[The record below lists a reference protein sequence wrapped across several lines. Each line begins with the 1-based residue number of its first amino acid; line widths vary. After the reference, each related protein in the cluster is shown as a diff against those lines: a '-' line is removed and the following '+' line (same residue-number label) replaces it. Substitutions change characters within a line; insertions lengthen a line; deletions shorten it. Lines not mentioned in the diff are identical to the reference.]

1 MLAKF
6 FARTVLILTLLA
18 PLPRP
23 LSSMDY
29 RATDDSLD
37 IKLGQMLMV
46 GFRGITAS
54 PGSPIMNHIERLHLG
69 GVILFDFDVQQKKY
83 GRNIVEPQQ
92 LRFLTEALQRHSA
105 IPLFIAV
112 DQEGGL
118 VARLKLKAG
127 FPRIV
132 SHATLGQID
141 NPDTTTYYAE
151 IIARSL
157 AVVGV
162 NMNFAP
168 VVDVNVNPGNPVIGK
183 IGRSF
188 SADPDNVTRNA
199 MLFVEAHRR
208 LGVLSAPKHFPGH
221 GSSVD
226 DSHLGFVDV
235 SATWSRKELQP
246 FRQLIRSGMCDMI
259 MTAHIYNAALDADWP
274 ATLSKSTIDN
284 LLRKELGFQGVV
296 ISDDM
301 MMKAISDHY
310 GLETA
315 IRQAVNAGVDIL
327 LFANNGFEFIPDIA
341 VQAHATLK
349 SLVQR
354 GDIPLERIEEAW
366 QRISALKAGL
376 EKSQP

>member
-259 MTAHIYNAALDADWP
+259 MTAHIYNATLDADWP